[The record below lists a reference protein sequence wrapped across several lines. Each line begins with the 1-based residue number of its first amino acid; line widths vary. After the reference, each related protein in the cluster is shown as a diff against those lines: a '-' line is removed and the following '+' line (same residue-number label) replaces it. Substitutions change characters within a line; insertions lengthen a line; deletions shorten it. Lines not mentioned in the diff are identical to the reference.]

1 MVTSS
6 DYNGDGKTE
15 ISVLSYGT
23 STQSLLIENL
33 LFTGWNQTINI
44 YTTSFITPF
53 IGDFNGDG
61 KYDFFYRNEN
71 EEKLYMRY
79 ADNFYEEQNTL
90 GQYGNNTFT
99 TPAVGDYDMDGS
111 DDLALVTNS
120 GSLLVDVCCNGFN
133 GWDYTHQLPWNN
145 ISFSNCIM
153 VTSDFDGDGKADIG
167 MFRKDTKTWY
177 FDLTY
182 NSFGSQDSYMS
193 LSSYIGNISNK
204 IVSAVAT
211 DYDGDGIAD
220 LAVFVGDS
228 TQTTVYILLTKEKF
242 YQVHSYVYS
251 INT

>member
-33 LFTGWNQTINI
+33 LFTGWNRTINI

-53 IGDFNGDG
+53 IGDFN
-61 KYDFFYRNEN
+61 
-71 EEKLYMRY
+71 
-79 ADNFYEEQNTL
+79 
-90 GQYGNNTFT
+90 
-99 TPAVGDYDMDGS
+99 
-111 DDLALVTNS
+111 
-120 GSLLVDVCCNGFN
+120 
-133 GWDYTHQLPWNN
+133 
-145 ISFSNCIM
+145 
-153 VTSDFDGDGKADIG
+153 GDGKADIG

-193 LSSYIGNISNK
+193 LTSYIGNISNK